1 MKKLL
6 NIILC
11 AFVAVS
17 IFTVSVNA
25 VGPVP
30 LGGASETAIFNEE
43 YTCLTYNGEDYSI
56 IDDNNIGYGDV
67 YTDEEIASIS
77 INLTEEQMKT
87 VAKLELTPMA
97 NDLVILAEYRLNT
110 GVEMS
115 ITYLND
121 KYMDKFQSALTREI
135 DEVGVD
141 FMYPEGNYFETTLT
155 KLKETK
161 TTKRI
166 DYSMGESF
174 TVQIELDEKLK
185 NNVYVIIGKLI
196 LVDDVF
202 YYLDYMDAGM
212 NNDEGIY
219 TYFEAGARDCTV
231 YQISDPDTV
240 WNLENCYNLYNEDMG
255 IINDEEAAEAIVN
268 VLATLVFDVLPLVVL
283 VLSVIFAIR
292 FKEKYRKLFIAL
304 GAVATAEIIVFAII
318 SVLLK

>member
-11 AFVAVS
+11 VLVAVS
-17 IFTVSVNA
+17 IFTVSVSA

-30 LGGASETAIFNEE
+30 LGGASETAIFNEN
-43 YTCLTYNGEDYSI
+43 YTRLTYNGEDYSI
-56 IDDNNIGYGDV
+56 IDDNNIGYGDE
-67 YTDEEIASIS
+67 YADKEITTIS

-87 VAKLELTPMA
+87 VAELELTPMA
-97 NDLVILAEYRLNT
+97 NGLAIVAEYRLNT
-110 GVEMS
+110 GVEMT

-135 DEVGVD
+135 DEVGID

-161 TTKRI
+161 TSMKV
-166 DYSMGESF
+166 DYMQLESF

-185 NNVYVIIGKLI
+185 NNVYVIIGELI
-196 LVDDVF
+196 LVDDTY
-202 YYLDYMDAGM
+202 YYLDYMDAGI
-212 NNDEGIY
+212 NNADGMY
-219 TYFEAGARDCTV
+219 KYFKNGARECTV
-231 YQISDPDTV
+231 YQISDPDTL
-240 WNLENCYNLYNEDMG
+240 WSLENCYNLYNEDMG
-255 IINDEEAAEAIVN
+255 IINDEEAAEAVVN
-268 VLATLVFDVLPLVVL
+268 FLATIVFAVLPLVVL

-304 GAVATAEIIVFAII
+304 GAVAIAEIIVFAII

>member
-1 MKKLL
+1 MKKIL

-11 AFVAVS
+11 ALVAFS
-17 IFTVSVNA
+17 LFTVSVSA
-25 VGPVP
+25 IEAVP
-30 LGGASETAIFNEE
+30 LGGASGTATFNED
-43 YTCLTYNGEDYSI
+43 YTRLTYKGENYSL
-56 IDDNNIGYGDV
+56 IDGNDIGYGDA
-67 YTDEEIASIS
+67 YDDEDAAIS

-87 VAKLELTPMA
+87 VAELDLTPIT
-97 NDLVILAEYRLNT
+97 NGLVIEAEYRLNT

-121 KYMDKFQSALTREI
+121 KYMDKFQSALTREE
-135 DEVGVD
+135 DKVGID

-174 TVQIELDEKLK
+174 TVQVELDEKLK
-185 NNVYVIIGKLI
+185 NNVYVVLGEII
-196 LVDDVF
+196 LVDDAY

-212 NNDEGIY
+212 NNVDGIY
-219 TYFEAGARDCTV
+219 TYFEDGARECTV

-255 IINDEEAAEAIVN
+255 IINDEEITQAFASG
-268 VLATLVFDVLPLVVL
+268 LATIVFAVLPLVVL

-304 GAVATAEIIVFAII
+304 GAVAIAEIIVFAII
-318 SVLLK
+318 SVLL

>member
-1 MKKLL
+1 MKKIL

-11 AFVAVS
+11 ALVAFS
-17 IFTVSVNA
+17 LFTVSVSA
-25 VGPVP
+25 IEAVP
-30 LGGASETAIFNEE
+30 LGGASGTATFNED
-43 YTCLTYNGEDYSI
+43 YTRLTYKGENYSL
-56 IDDNNIGYGDV
+56 IDGNDIGYDGAYD
-67 YTDEEIASIS
+67 DEEAAIS

-87 VAKLELTPMA
+87 VAELDLTPIT
-97 NDLVILAEYRLNT
+97 NGLVIEAEYRLNT

-121 KYMDKFQSALTREI
+121 KYMDKFQSALTREE
-135 DEVGVD
+135 DKVGID

-174 TVQIELDEKLK
+174 TVQVELDEKLK
-185 NNVYVIIGKLI
+185 NNVYVILGEII
-196 LVDDVF
+196 LVDDAY
-202 YYLDYMDAGM
+202 YYLDYMDAGL
-212 NNDEGIY
+212 NNAEGIN
-219 TYFEAGARDCTV
+219 TYFEDRARECTV

-255 IINDEEAAEAIVN
+255 IINDEEITQAFASG
-268 VLATLVFDVLPLVVL
+268 LATIVFAVLPFAVL

-292 FKEKYRKLFIAL
+292 FKEKYRKLFIGL
-304 GAVATAEIIVFAII
+304 GAVAIAEIIVFAII
-318 SVLLK
+318 SVLL

>member
-1 MKKLL
+1 MKKIL

-11 AFVAVS
+11 ALVAFS
-17 IFTVSVNA
+17 LFTVSVSA
-25 VGPVP
+25 IEAVP
-30 LGGASETAIFNEE
+30 LGGASGTATFNED
-43 YTCLTYNGEDYSI
+43 YTRLTYKGENYSL
-56 IDDNNIGYGDV
+56 IDGNDIGYDGAYD
-67 YTDEEIASIS
+67 DEEAAIS

-87 VAKLELTPMA
+87 VAELDLTPIT
-97 NDLVILAEYRLNT
+97 NGLVIEAEYRLNT

-121 KYMDKFQSALTREI
+121 KYMDKFQSALTREE
-135 DEVGVD
+135 DKVGID

-174 TVQIELDEKLK
+174 TVQVELDEKLK
-185 NNVYVIIGKLI
+185 NNVYVILGEII
-196 LVDDVF
+196 LVDDAY

-212 NNDEGIY
+212 NNVDGIY
-219 TYFEAGARDCTV
+219 TYFEDGARECTV

-255 IINDEEAAEAIVN
+255 IINDEEITQAFASG
-268 VLATLVFDVLPLVVL
+268 LATIVFAVLPLVVL

-304 GAVATAEIIVFAII
+304 GAVAIAEIIVFAII
-318 SVLLK
+318 SVLL

>member
-1 MKKLL
+1 MKKIL

-11 AFVAVS
+11 ALVAVS
-17 IFTVSVNA
+17 LFTVSVSA
-25 VGPVP
+25 VEAVP
-30 LGGASETAIFNEE
+30 LGGASGTATFNED
-43 YTCLTYNGEDYSI
+43 YTRLTYKGEEYSL
-56 IDDNNIGYGDV
+56 IDGNDIGYADAYDDFEKEGA
-67 YTDEEIASIS
+67 IG

-87 VAKLELTPMA
+87 VAELDLTPMT
-97 NDLVILAEYRLNT
+97 NGLVIEADYRLNT

-121 KYMDKFQSALTREI
+121 KYMDKFQSALTREE
-135 DEVGVD
+135 DKVGID
-141 FMYPEGNYFETTLT
+141 FMYPEGNYLETTLT

-174 TVQIELDEKLK
+174 TVQVELDEKLK
-185 NNVYVIIGKLI
+185 NNVYVVLGEII
-196 LVDDVF
+196 LVDDAY

-219 TYFEAGARDCTV
+219 TYFEDGARECTV
-231 YQISDPDTV
+231 YQISDPDTL

-255 IINDEEAAEAIVN
+255 IINDEEAAEAVVN
-268 VLATLVFDVLPLVVL
+268 FLATIVFAVLPLVVL

-304 GAVATAEIIVFAII
+304 GAVAIAEIIVFAII
-318 SVLLK
+318 SVLL